1 MATPGKKT
9 VSKKALLNWETE
21 LREDYDFIYD
31 ESGEKVIQAFC
42 RVCRSNYDKVSAK
55 FKGKVER
62 IEIRCLD
69 E

>member
-31 ESGEKVIQAFC
+31 ESGEKGWV
-42 RVCRSNYDKVSAK
+42 RVQ
-55 FKGKVER
+55 
-62 IEIRCLD
+62 EIKCKCVFQFILSLNWMI
-69 E
+69 